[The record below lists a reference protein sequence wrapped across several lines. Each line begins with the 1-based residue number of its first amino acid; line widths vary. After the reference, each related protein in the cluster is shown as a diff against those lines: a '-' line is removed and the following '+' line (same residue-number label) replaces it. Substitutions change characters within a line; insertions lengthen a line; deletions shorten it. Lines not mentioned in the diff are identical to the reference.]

1 MIVVRLMGGLGNQMF
16 QYAAGRA
23 LATRHATV
31 LKLDLSFLER
41 TPPGTTVRNY
51 LLDRFPIVAER
62 AVPSDFPCLE
72 DKPLSVATRAW
83 NALLRVT
90 GRQCGTVLLDFDH
103 NFVDSFFSAPKHSYL
118 VGYWQSEGYFRN
130 IRHLLLREF
139 ATDSVLGDVN
149 PETVRAI
156 TTTCSVAIHVRRG
169 DYVGTGGS
177 ASFHG
182 ICSLDYYRRAAVAMA
197 KSIYCPNFFVFSD
210 EPEWVRENFELSYP
224 YTIVDRNQDD
234 DPVGDLGLMSLCKH
248 HIIANSS
255 FSWWGAWLNENPGK
269 KIIAP
274 SRWFAGGDHI
284 HSEKII
290 PEAWIRL

>member
-1 MIVVRLMGGLGNQMF
+1 MGGLGNQMF

-23 LATRHATV
+23 LAIRHATV

-41 TPPGTTVRNY
+41 TPPGATVRKY

-72 DKPLSVATRAW
+72 DKPLSVVTRAW
-83 NALLRVT
+83 NAWLRVT

-103 NFVDSFFSAPKHSYL
+103 NLVDSFFSAPKHCYL
-118 VGYWQSEGYFRN
+118 VGYWQSEYYFRN

-139 ATDSVLGDVN
+139 ATDSVLNSIG

-169 DYVGTGGS
+169 DYVGTDDS

-182 ICSLDYYRRAAVAMA
+182 TCSLDYYQRAAEVMA
-197 KSIYCPNFFVFSD
+197 KSIHRPKFFVFSD

-224 YTIVDRNQDD
+224 CTIVDHNQSD
-234 DPVGDLGLMSLCKH
+234 DPVGDLGLMCLCKH
-248 HIIANSS
+248 HIIANST
-255 FSWWGAWLNENPGK
+255 FSWWGAWLNANPGK
-269 KIIAP
+269 NIIAP
-274 SRWFAGGDHI
+274 SRWFAGGDQM